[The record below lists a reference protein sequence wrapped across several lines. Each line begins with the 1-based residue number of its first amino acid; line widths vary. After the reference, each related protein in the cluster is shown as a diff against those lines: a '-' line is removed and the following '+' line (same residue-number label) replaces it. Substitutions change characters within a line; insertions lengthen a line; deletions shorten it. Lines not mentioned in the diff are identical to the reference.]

1 VELRNP
7 GRMIPIIESTWCTMG
22 TSVTL
27 KVNMRINY
35 GEMVAA
41 LVKSGEAIRA
51 SLTAEDA
58 DLLHVA
64 VGVAGEAGEL
74 LDAVKKAVIYRK
86 PIDRANVVEELGDL
100 EFYME
105 RIRQILNITRD
116 ETIDGNIAKLS
127 VRYAGLKYSDTSAQE
142 RADKV
147 GTP

>member
-1 VELRNP
+1 MN
-7 GRMIPIIESTWCTMG
+7 T
-22 TSVTL
+22 
-27 KVNMRINY
+27 KINH

-58 DLLHVA
+58 DLLHVT

-86 PIDRANVVEELGDL
+86 PIDRANVIEELGDL

-105 RIRQILNITRD
+105 RIRQILGITRD
-116 ETIDGNIAKLS
+116 EAIDANIAKLS
-127 VRYAGLKYSDTSAQE
+127 VRYAGLKYSDVAAQE
-142 RADKV
+142 RADKDA
-147 GTP
+147 P